1 MGGTDFTPSAVGA
14 DLSSTSCRFRTSLLV
29 AMEWTC
35 GCRHLSPLKQW
46 RSSFAAFSP
55 SDPRFALG
63 ISRVL
68 PDCRLQTYAA
78 FFFRSTLFLNSAI
91 MLNKKEELSC
101 YNTLIFRG
109 TLDAGFLTK
118 RHLAVLGQQTMVF
131 LVARNKIE
139 RSSCGRDNG
148 HWWRQLRSY
157 YSL

>member
-1 MGGTDFTPSAVGA
+1 MGDTGFTPSAVGA
-14 DLSSTSCRFRTSLLV
+14 DLTSTISRFHTSLLV

-35 GCRHLSPLKQW
+35 GCRHLRPLKQW

-55 SDPRFALG
+55 SDPTFALN
-63 ISRVL
+63 ISRLL

-91 MLNKKEELSC
+91 MLNKKEELSY

-109 TLDAGFLTK
+109 TSDAGFLTK
-118 RHLAVLGQQTMVF
+118 RHLAVLGQQTMVS
-131 LVARNKIE
+131 LVAMNKIE

-148 HWWRQLRSY
+148 RWWRQLRSY
-157 YSL
+157 YSM